1 MFILFNTILESVRI
15 PEEWRRSALI
25 QIFKNRVDVATCSKL
40 QKDKADESYQEDM
53 RKNC

>member
-25 QIFKNRVDVATCSKL
+25 QIFKNRVDVATCSNYRRIKL
-40 QKDKADESYQEDM
+40 MSHT
-53 RKNC
+53 RRI